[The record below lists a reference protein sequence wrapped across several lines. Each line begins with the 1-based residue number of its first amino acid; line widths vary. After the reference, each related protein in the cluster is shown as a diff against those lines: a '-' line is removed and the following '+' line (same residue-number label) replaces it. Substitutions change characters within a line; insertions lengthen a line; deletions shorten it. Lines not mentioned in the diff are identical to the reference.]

1 MGSLRAEIRL
11 SHLKDGVLEL
21 ESSLKK
27 PIRDDNPFLPLICGG
42 IEAVLRQGLKT
53 SVFGLKKWDYWNWME
68 ALARRLLND
77 NRQRLAYVHGITFVK
92 SFKKINSLQGYG
104 RQFIRFSLM
113 KRLLP
118 YTIQS
123 LIANPSVAKYWYD
136 DTSVFLNK
144 AMKETFMDILKELGK
159 HMFDLDLKNCSFL
172 SESWFIPEIRLVD
185 IVPCKE
191 LGLVV
196 RTVNNRV
203 MVASVR
209 ANSAAEDAGIAY
221 GDTLDDVL
229 GIPLLKT
236 KPAKV
241 AELLRR
247 NIGRPVTCT
256 LVKGKLRN
264 GKDFPP
270 SSERMAVISAD
281 PYKEDLN
288 DFDRA
293 PQQLAGFE
301 ETPVHAS
308 DTIAIYSAKYYGKVN
323 VGEDGGVGVI
333 EDSVLEVLKEGNEP
347 KAVYLNL
354 SETNIVVTDQE
365 TSKVLGV
372 HSFTETS
379 ACGQREDCKHLIAFV
394 SGESSCALAKNFYC
408 YVYEMKSERIAKVVL
423 YSIADGFIRT
433 VWFV

>member
-1 MGSLRAEIRL
+1 
-11 SHLKDGVLEL
+11 
-21 ESSLKK
+21 
-27 PIRDDNPFLPLICGG
+27 
-42 IEAVLRQGLKT
+42 
-53 SVFGLKKWDYWNWME
+53 
-68 ALARRLLND
+68 
-77 NRQRLAYVHGITFVK
+77 
-92 SFKKINSLQGYG
+92 
-104 RQFIRFSLM
+104 
-113 KRLLP
+113 
-118 YTIQS
+118 
-123 LIANPSVAKYWYD
+123 
-136 DTSVFLNK
+136 
-144 AMKETFMDILKELGK
+144 
-159 HMFDLDLKNCSFL
+159 
-172 SESWFIPEIRLVD
+172 
-185 IVPCKE
+185 
-191 LGLVV
+191 
-196 RTVNNRV
+196 
-203 MVASVR
+203 
-209 ANSAAEDAGIAY
+209 
-221 GDTLDDVL
+221 
-229 GIPLLKT
+229 
-236 KPAKV
+236 
-241 AELLRR
+241 
-247 NIGRPVTCT
+247 
-256 LVKGKLRN
+256 
-264 GKDFPP
+264 
-270 SSERMAVISAD
+270 MAVISAD